1 MTNKEILERMPIGE
15 VVPKRILSAMKRK
28 GLIFDYS
35 PWGYLESARIWY
47 KEMWE
52 GKEESNYVCREL
64 FPAANAHD
72 LDSSNHHPGLSREE
86 IIEKYGG
93 GQIEYLGYTFD
104 TKYLS
109 GCFKPYLVKTGPKT
123 SETKTVKRSISFWG
137 AIM

>member
-1 MTNKEILERMPIGE
+1 MTNKEILERMPVGE

-47 KEMWE
+47 KEMYN

-64 FPAANAHD
+64 FPNANAHD
-72 LDSSNHHPGLSREE
+72 CEFRDLHPGLSREQ

-93 GQIEYLGYTFD
+93 GHIEYHGYTFD

-109 GCFKPYLVKTGPKT
+109 GCFQPYLIKTGPKT
-123 SETKTVKRSISFWG
+123 SETKTVKRSMSLWG